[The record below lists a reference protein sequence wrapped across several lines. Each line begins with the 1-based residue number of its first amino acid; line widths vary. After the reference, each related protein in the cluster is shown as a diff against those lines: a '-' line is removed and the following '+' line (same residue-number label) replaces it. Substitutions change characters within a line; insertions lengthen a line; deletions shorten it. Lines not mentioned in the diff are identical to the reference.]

1 MVEPLTKETGNLV
14 LLATAT
20 IGGFLGIELAKYL
33 LKMDG
38 NKTMENRIVCCNMM
52 GFAGAGFG
60 YSIGVFAN
68 MCPVV
73 LPLSILPT
81 LMALF

>member
-1 MVEPLTKETGNLV
+1 MEPLTKETGNLV

-20 IGGFLGIELAKYL
+20 IGGLLGIELAKHL

-38 NKTMENRIVCCNMM
+38 NKTMENRIVACNMM

-60 YSIGVFAN
+60 YVLGVITN

-73 LPLSILPT
+73 LPLSTVPT